1 MSKTILYKNEEK
13 NTIDDYIILETIGEG
28 TFGKVKLG
36 IHKPTKQEVAIKI
49 LEKKNF
55 ISPKDLQNF
64 KKEISILK
72 KFNHPNIIKIYNII
86 EDESNYYII
95 MEYASKGELFNYIV
109 SKKKLDEKEA
119 ADFYCQLIHGLEYIH
134 KNGITHRDL
143 KPENLLIKYNNILTI
158 IDFGLSNEYMNNQLL
173 STPCGSPSYAAPEM
187 ILGKKYCGLKTDIWS
202 SGIILYAMVCGHL
215 PFEDK
220 DQEKLY
226 TKILTCTYDLPNF
239 LSENCKDLIKKILCI
254 KEKNRI
260 DINGIKKH
268 PFLIDSFNKYN
279 PNEYMYYD
287 PNKIYNKIL
296 ELMINNLPE
305 YNYNKD
311 EIIYSIKNKKFNNIT
326 TTYELLMKKISFKE
340 NDYKSNFLFTK
351 SSTDSF
357 VTTNNVSNFVSKYI
371 IPSLDE
377 KNKIN
382 FNEKINFQNK
392 ENKNSKK
399 EVKIL
404 NTINTQMNKGSL
416 CLSIQTNMDNNDK
429 IFSYYT
435 QTNVLKNDKK
445 KVNRHVFDRTN
456 YKKNKYD
463 FDENENDNF
472 DSISKNFCSK
482 FRIYSN
488 SNDIFSTEEHNLNI
502 NDNNDPY
509 YSLNSISSREIP
521 KYKKDINRKV
531 IDKAN
536 TNIISKISHQNNLKV
551 SDDMGNNFIFG
562 HKDIHS
568 NEISNH
574 NISEISEN
582 IILKKSNDNNI
593 KKNDSHNILLPQNKT
608 KPLKKKINYL
618 DNYIMKKNTH
628 MNKTELNKSNIFN
641 GNNKVYKSKEVRKFQ
656 TSNLKKNKNLYKI
669 EKQRISNDNIGE
681 KNDSIF
687 MQDSSVLND
696 IQISFPQSKKY
707 TKQTF
712 FKMNNFK
719 EKFSSRYSQSP
730 PSVYIKINNEKNRN
744 RRRQLTQNTFELN
757 SAIKNKS
764 KSAHKKL
771 VLNNSSNKK
780 INTENIFLKNENKIE
795 NNSNINNNKN
805 NKKKIKSNPKTYY
818 PIFKQQSISESFN
831 LIKVNKNLK
840 NINIAFNPF
849 NNNSKNN
856 TNNIDKSNS
865 KSNSINIINSSN
877 NNNPARVRKEK
888 RIVKIKTLI
897 GNYLNDNTCIINEDE
912 KKRNQSL
919 SNKNL
924 IKCNTDHIYYHNNSK
939 VKKNSYNNITN
950 KSSSNNNCFN
960 DNNFIQS
967 RANNKNDINN
977 CNKLPSNKKD
987 KKVKYIDLYINKK
1000 LKKSKGKYN
1009 KQTFDSSSN
1018 DFAVCNTNSSLEEIN
1033 KKLLKLS
1040 KEKGFHLDK
1049 IDLKNY
1055 ICSKNKNNSIKIEI
1069 YSKGNINM
1077 MKIFYLEG
1085 KENLTKDLIKNV
1097 VFSIGF

>member
-1 MSKTILYKNEEK
+1 
-13 NTIDDYIILETIGEG
+13 
-28 TFGKVKLG
+28 
-36 IHKPTKQEVAIKI
+36 
-49 LEKKNF
+49 
-55 ISPKDLQNF
+55 
-64 KKEISILK
+64 
-72 KFNHPNIIKIYNII
+72 
-86 EDESNYYII
+86 
-95 MEYASKGELFNYIV
+95 
-109 SKKKLDEKEA
+109 
-119 ADFYCQLIHGLEYIH
+119 
-134 KNGITHRDL
+134 
-143 KPENLLIKYNNILTI
+143 
-158 IDFGLSNEYMNNQLL
+158 
-173 STPCGSPSYAAPEM
+173 
-187 ILGKKYCGLKTDIWS
+187 
-202 SGIILYAMVCGHL
+202 
-215 PFEDK
+215 
-220 DQEKLY
+220 
-226 TKILTCTYDLPNF
+226 
-239 LSENCKDLIKKILCI
+239 
-254 KEKNRI
+254 
-260 DINGIKKH
+260 
-268 PFLIDSFNKYN
+268 
-279 PNEYMYYD
+279 
-287 PNKIYNKIL
+287 
-296 ELMINNLPE
+296 
-305 YNYNKD
+305 
-311 EIIYSIKNKKFNNIT
+311 
-326 TTYELLMKKISFKE
+326 
-340 NDYKSNFLFTK
+340 
-351 SSTDSF
+351 
-357 VTTNNVSNFVSKYI
+357 
-371 IPSLDE
+371 
-377 KNKIN
+377 
-382 FNEKINFQNK
+382 
-392 ENKNSKK
+392 
-399 EVKIL
+399 
-404 NTINTQMNKGSL
+404 
-416 CLSIQTNMDNNDK
+416 
-429 IFSYYT
+429 
-435 QTNVLKNDKK
+435 
-445 KVNRHVFDRTN
+445 
-456 YKKNKYD
+456 
-463 FDENENDNF
+463 
-472 DSISKNFCSK
+472 
-482 FRIYSN
+482 
-488 SNDIFSTEEHNLNI
+488 
-502 NDNNDPY
+502 
-509 YSLNSISSREIP
+509 
-521 KYKKDINRKV
+521 
-531 IDKAN
+531 
-536 TNIISKISHQNNLKV
+536 
-551 SDDMGNNFIFG
+551 
-562 HKDIHS
+562 
-568 NEISNH
+568 
-574 NISEISEN
+574 
-582 IILKKSNDNNI
+582 
-593 KKNDSHNILLPQNKT
+593 
-608 KPLKKKINYL
+608 
-618 DNYIMKKNTH
+618 

-641 GNNKVYKSKEVRKFQ
+641 ENNKVYKSKEVRKFQ

-669 EKQRISNDNIGE
+669 EKQKISNDNIGE

-977 CNKLPSNKKD
+977 CNRLPSNKKD